1 MLAYIS
7 TNASSC
13 YKIIMQLY
21 SSLINIWYVTD
32 LGYFGDLIGVYKL
45 RVIENFYLCSK
56 ILFIW

>member
-13 YKIIMQLY
+13 YKIIMQLC

-32 LGYFGDLIGVYKL
+32 LDYFGDLIGV
-45 RVIENFYLCSK
+45 
-56 ILFIW
+56 